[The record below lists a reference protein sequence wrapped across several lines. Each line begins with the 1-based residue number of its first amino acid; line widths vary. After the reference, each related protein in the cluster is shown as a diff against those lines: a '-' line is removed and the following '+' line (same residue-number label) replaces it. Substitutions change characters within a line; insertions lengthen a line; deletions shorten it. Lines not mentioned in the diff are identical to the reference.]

1 MAAQTVTLPGLV
13 PPPAAPAIPEYP
25 QFTCVPAPVGSG
37 ARNAW
42 QGTIQPFADD
52 ITAMQI
58 LRRIE
63 AGEPFENDAGSLFCQ
78 QPPAMT
84 PHPADKFLIGMHT
97 TFKVLVLELP
107 QFEHPC
113 AYLLEPELSP
123 HFLSFHPHT
132 RRDCSITIANHRLP
146 AMCVYSGA
154 IFQFAPGTDRIVQFL
169 DQVATYLARHAIWL
183 RTRVLFRCNAVG
195 KDKIEDR
202 PKPGEMIV
210 DTETRK
216 KTFDKKHGDLYWN
229 GYWPGNTAPSGSEA
243 HLATIKPNRPCWC
256 WSGKPY
262 KDCHRNSDEQMSRR
276 LQ

>member
-1 MAAQTVTLPGLV
+1 
-13 PPPAAPAIPEYP
+13 
-25 QFTCVPAPVGSG
+25 
-37 ARNAW
+37 
-42 QGTIQPFADD
+42 
-52 ITAMQI
+52 
-58 LRRIE
+58 
-63 AGEPFENDAGSLFCQ
+63 
-78 QPPAMT
+78 MT

-97 TFKVLVLELP
+97 TFESLFLWIAAVRASLACRSNRSCRP
-107 QFEHPC
+107 TFC
-113 AYLLEPELSP
+113 
-123 HFLSFHPHT
+123 HFIPTH
-132 RRDCSITIANHRLP
+132 RDCSITIANHRLP

-210 DTETRK
+210 DTETK
-216 KTFDKKHGDLYWN
+216 ESFDKKHGDLYWN

-243 HLATIKPNRPCWC
+243 HLADRNRNEPCWC

-262 KDCHRNSDEQMSRR
+262 KDAINSDGADVAEDSTAGCPTLDSEMGASREGATGVPASG
-276 LQ
+276 LG